1 MIIKVLVFDLKNIEG
16 LSSKMILMN
25 DLSIGF
31 KLSILEEKPF
41 ILLSNNEFFISL
53 KSFIEINELF

>member
-1 MIIKVLVFDLKNIEG
+1 MISVYFNYLQKRTERLA
-16 LSSKMILMN
+16 SKMILMN
-25 DLSIGF
+25 DLGIGF
-31 KLSILEEKPF
+31 KLSILKQNPF

>member
-1 MIIKVLVFDLKNIEG
+1 MKVLVFNLKITEG

-25 DLSIGF
+25 DLGIGF